1 MSSAATCYNVSCYNE
16 MWKMGI
22 NDAEDPGIIVSV
34 NDMGPAVP
42 VSLLNQVQTS
52 LLNYKHVYLQF
63 VHKMILEHR
72 HMLAQKNNGKYQAA
86 LVTHGDKRWQSQI
99 SMHSLTTSL
108 SQCLYTVP
116 EKSSRILS
124 TIHAFTR
131 WHQSFRASHVCCEN
145 FLCYI
150 QMVS

>member
-1 MSSAATCYNVSCYNE
+1 MSSAATCYNVSCYNK

-86 LVTHGDKRWQSQI
+86 LVTHGDKR
-99 SMHSLTTSL
+99 
-108 SQCLYTVP
+108 
-116 EKSSRILS
+116 
-124 TIHAFTR
+124 
-131 WHQSFRASHVCCEN
+131 
-145 FLCYI
+145 
-150 QMVS
+150 